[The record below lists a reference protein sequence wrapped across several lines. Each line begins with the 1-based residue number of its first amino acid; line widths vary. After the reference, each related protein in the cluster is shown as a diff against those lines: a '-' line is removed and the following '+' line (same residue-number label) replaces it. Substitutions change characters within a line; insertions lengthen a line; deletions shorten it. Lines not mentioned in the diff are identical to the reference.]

1 MKAKYPEGVVGFGGK
16 HPDAALN
23 TPTGDIQGDTAFRR
37 HQAINGRSSVVAVF
51 LFEVTPESVWQHVTG
66 RFPCQQPNPAF
77 FH

>member
-51 LFEVTPESVWQHVTG
+51 
-66 RFPCQQPNPAF
+66 
-77 FH
+77 